1 MPFTK
6 VWGATGGNMSTATLW
21 NAISVRSAAYA
32 WTASGSGTNEYY
44 LRTAAN
50 GNPGFQAQPNN
61 VYINGANATEGTAGS
76 LTAGQWDYADNDTL
90 GYSTIYVRLSDGT
103 DPDTKTNGYVAFY
116 QTPRAT
122 EHVRFPYGAGDATT
136 AAGLDQSSTAI
147 GDLVFDGYSGTIG
160 AATGYAFFDPDKF
173 EFDSTGQAW
182 IDIGAAAIPVI
193 VKGTAQ
199 VASGDLGL
207 FLRGT
212 AITTASIT
220 GGSVGLAAK
229 AGELS
234 TITTLRVHNEGT
246 QVVVGS
252 GCGLTTLHV
261 YGGEVRLRASGVTT
275 VIQYGGTVYL
285 EESASVTTYTLR
297 GGSCEWNSSGT
308 IGTLKLYGGSWDELQ
323 YGGARTMTNT
333 EIYSGNATLLFNKE
347 AVTRTNAPVVQES
360 VTLNVSG

>member
-1 MPFTK
+1 
-6 VWGATGGNMSTATLW
+6 
-21 NAISVRSAAYA
+21 
-32 WTASGSGTNEYY
+32 
-44 LRTAAN
+44 
-50 GNPGFQAQPNN
+50 
-61 VYINGANATEGTAGS
+61 VYINGSNATEGTVGS
-76 LTAGQWDYADNDTL
+76 LTAGQWDYGDNDAL

-136 AAGLDQSSTAI
+136 AAGLDQSAI
-147 GDLVFDGYSGTIG
+147 ALGDLIFDGYSGTIG
-160 AATGYAFFDPDKF
+160 AATTYAFFDPDKF

-182 IDIGAAAIPVI
+182 IDIGAAAIAVV

-261 YGGEVRLRASGVTT
+261 YGGEVRVRCAGITT

-285 EESASVTTYTLR
+285 EEAASVTTYTLR
-297 GGSCEWNSSGT
+297 GGTCEWNSTGT
-308 IGTLKLYGGSWDELQ
+308 IGTLNLYGGTWDEQQ
-323 YGGARTMTNT
+323 YGASRTLTTTN
-333 EIYSGNATLLFNKE
+333 IYSGNWTMLLNKE
-347 AVTRTNAPVVQES
+347 SVTRTNAPVIQDS
-360 VTLNVSG
+360 LSLNVSG